1 LQRNPLDRGGWLF
14 SRVARSLRINLDM
27 LVAPPASDVLRAY
40 PPIAG
45 AKWARLD
52 SSVNLDSMA
61 NPDPYYVSIDL
72 PTARHPQMLLATDQ
86 NRQPPTVEHG
96 APLRLP
102 APMKIGLKN
111 IKAITQ
117 ITYSV

>member
-1 LQRNPLDRGGWLF
+1 
-14 SRVARSLRINLDM
+14 
-27 LVAPPASDVLRAY
+27 
-40 PPIAG
+40 
-45 AKWARLD
+45 
-52 SSVNLDSMA
+52 
-61 NPDPYYVSIDL
+61 
-72 PTARHPQMLLATDQ
+72 MLLATDQ